1 MFQCETFRLL
11 GMQDFSLG
19 KSVQILE
26 SKDRICVHLLKSENG
41 LWPYRFHSLS
51 VFTSQAKSRFSESM
65 IRVFLWG
72 MNPKKVHKWKK
83 MYISGCPVIT
93 LGQPCCC
100 HVKESICG
108 FFVFLY
114 SFWVILACIKHR
126 KKLNKAACV
135 KPCWDEPN
143 AINVIFVSFFML
155 CEDFVETK

>member
-72 MNPKKVHKWKK
+72 MNPKKVHKRT
-83 MYISGCPVIT
+83 YISGCPVIT
-93 LGQPCCC
+93 LGPPCCWR
-100 HVKESICG
+100 VKESICA
-108 FFVFLY
+108 FLY
-114 SFWVILACIKHR
+114 SCLFSEL
-126 KKLNKAACV
+126 
-135 KPCWDEPN
+135 
-143 AINVIFVSFFML
+143 F
-155 CEDFVETK
+155 